1 MDISCIAD
9 PPCEQWIKKSL
20 RETPQA
26 FHTKTGFGIS
36 VFLLVLQQAW
46 LRQQELLQE
55 LWQSWEPGQ
64 ASVPQQQEQVQ
75 ELLLFSCNQQRIQ

>member
-1 MDISCIAD
+1 MHRG
-9 PPCEQWIKKSL
+9 PLCELWIKKSL

-36 VFLLVLQQAW
+36 VSSQEQQERQQAW

-55 LWQSWEPGQ
+55 LWQSWEPEQ

-75 ELLLFSCNQQRIQ
+75 ELLLFSCSRQQKQ

>member
-20 RETPQA
+20 REIPQA

-36 VFLLVLQQAW
+36 VFSQELQVLQQAW

-55 LWQSWEPGQ
+55 L
-64 ASVPQQQEQVQ
+64 
-75 ELLLFSCNQQRIQ
+75 